1 MLKGECNNEFP
12 SPLLRETKMTA
23 IWNTC
28 NSFVPAQIS
37 SLVEELAQE
46 VEASKQE

>member
-12 SPLLRETKMTA
+12 SPLLRETKSTA

-28 NSFVPAQIS
+28 SSFEPAEFNNF
-37 SLVEELAQE
+37 VEEMALE
-46 VEASKQE
+46 VENNQD